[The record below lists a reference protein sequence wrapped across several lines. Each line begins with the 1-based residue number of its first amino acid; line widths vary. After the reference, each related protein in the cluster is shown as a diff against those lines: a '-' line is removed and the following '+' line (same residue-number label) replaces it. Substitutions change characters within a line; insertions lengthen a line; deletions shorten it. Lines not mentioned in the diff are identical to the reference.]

1 MTDSLTLQAPD
12 SPDVVHHDGGV
23 YLRVPTPLGRPA
35 LYLLPPVPQE
45 FDRIDSIVMDM
56 DGSSTDTEKLVLR
69 AMRDMMWEIQQDTQF
84 KFADKNETDD
94 GDYPHIIG
102 DSTTNH
108 VRYLLSKYGGRVD
121 DRKLSAGYLRALRRH
136 GKVKS
141 RFEFME
147 RDFVSGDRKVFEDS
161 KLRELLSSESMPLE
175 VADKTSLELTDQYNV
190 RMDRLQGAI
199 DIYYANYHIILEGIR
214 DGSVQ
219 EALIEPMPF
228 LAEFLSVSKELGIK
242 LGLVTSSVQKE
253 AEIVMPIVFQGMGFD
268 TPLMEYYDCIVT
280 ASNNEMENYLKPH
293 PMLYDIALTS
303 MGYQHQNQRNGSFG
317 VEDSTAGLKSVR
329 AAGISAVAVIHPGT
343 KNHDKSFA
351 NLGTARLDGQ
361 ERGGLR
367 DVMVRSK
374 LFLKE
379 GSEQRKQLDEILW
392 KIERSCQLSADS

>member
-1 MTDSLTLQAPD
+1 MHVPD
-12 SPDVVHHDGGV
+12 SPDVVQYNGDV
-23 YLRVPTPLGRPA
+23 YLRVPTPVGRPA
-35 LYLLPPVPQE
+35 LYLLPPIPKE
-45 FDRIDSIVMDM
+45 YDKIDSIVMDM

-69 AMRDMMWEIQQDTQF
+69 AMRDMMREILQNPEF
-84 KFADKNETDD
+84 KFADKTEADD

-108 VRYLLSKYGGRVD
+108 VRYLTTKYGKGIDER
-121 DRKLSAGYLRALRRH
+121 RLSAGYLRALRRH
-136 GKVKS
+136 HSVKT
-141 RFEFME
+141 RFELME
-147 RDFVSGDRKVFEDS
+147 RDFISGDRKVFDDPAL
-161 KLRELLSSESMPLE
+161 KELLSSEAMPLE
-175 VADKTSLELTDQYNV
+175 VADKSALELTDKYSV

-199 DIYYANYHIILEGIR
+199 DIYYANYHIILMGIR
-214 DGSVQ
+214 DGKIT

-253 AEIVMPIVFQGMGFD
+253 AEIVMPIVFAGMDFD
-268 TPLMEYYDCIVT
+268 TPFKEYYDSIIT

-293 PMLYDIALTS
+293 PMLYDIALTE
-303 MGYQHQNQRNGSFG
+303 MGFQHQSMRNGSFG
-317 VEDSTAGLKSVR
+317 IEDSTAGLKAVR

-351 NLGTARLDGQ
+351 NLGTARLDGE

-367 DVMVRSK
+367 DIMVRSK

-379 GSEQRKQLDEILW
+379 GAEQRSKLEQLLD
-392 KIERSCQLSADS
+392 KMGYSS